1 MSQSTTPEEGT
12 VGEQDIYSE
21 QQPDL
26 NMDMSQMLVDQIPQL
41 QAQITQLSQMLQNAN
56 LPDHVRHQTEMHHQ
70 QLQIQLSQA
79 QAISAALAVAT
90 FQQQQQQQQQ
100 AAQNVA
106 NNAMGFGMQGGG
118 FQQQMGQWNNNN
130 NQFSNQQQPTGQ
142 DSAYQRLPVNNRRRN
157 LKRDRPTDF
166 FETTAP
172 DGTKIPRY
180 WE

>member
-1 MSQSTTPEEGT
+1 
-12 VGEQDIYSE
+12 
-21 QQPDL
+21 
-26 NMDMSQMLVDQIPQL
+26 MLVDQIPQL
-41 QAQITQLSQMLQNAN
+41 QAQITQLYQMLQNTN

-79 QAISAALAVAT
+79 QAISAALAVAN

-100 AAQNVA
+100 QQVAQNVA
-106 NNAMGFGMQGGG
+106 NNAMGFGMQGG
-118 FQQQMGQWNNNN
+118 FQQQQQMAQWNNNT
-130 NQFSNQQQPTGQ
+130 QFSNQQQQQPTGQ

-157 LKRDRPTDF
+157 LKRDRPAEF

>member
-1 MSQSTTPEEGT
+1 M
-12 VGEQDIYSE
+12 
-21 QQPDL
+21 

-41 QAQITQLSQMLQNAN
+41 QAQITQLYQMLQNAN

-79 QAISAALAVAT
+79 QAISAALAVAN
-90 FQQQQQQQQQ
+90 FQQQQ

-106 NNAMGFGMQGGG
+106 NSTMGFNMQGG
-118 FQQQMGQWNNNN
+118 FQQQMGQWSNN
-130 NQFSNQQQPTGQ
+130 NQFLNPQQSAGQ

>member
-1 MSQSTTPEEGT
+1 
-12 VGEQDIYSE
+12 
-21 QQPDL
+21 
-26 NMDMSQMLVDQIPQL
+26 MLVDQIPQL

-90 FQQQQQQQQQ
+90 FQQQQV
-100 AAQNVA
+100 AQNVA
-106 NNAMGFGMQGGG
+106 NNAAMGFGMQGGG
-118 FQQQMGQWNNNN
+118 FQQQMGQWNNSN
-130 NQFSNQQQPTGQ
+130 NQFSNQQQQPAGQ

-157 LKRDRPTDF
+157 LKRDRPAEF

>member
-1 MSQSTTPEEGT
+1 M
-12 VGEQDIYSE
+12 
-21 QQPDL
+21 

-41 QAQITQLSQMLQNAN
+41 QAQATQLYQMLQNTN

-79 QAISAALAVAT
+79 QAISAALAVAN
-90 FQQQQQQQQQ
+90 FQQQQ

-106 NNAMGFGMQGGG
+106 NSTMGFNMQGG
-118 FQQQMGQWNNNN
+118 FQQQQMGQWNNS
-130 NQFSNQQQPTGQ
+130 NQFSNQQQPAGQ
-142 DSAYQRLPVNNRRRN
+142 DSAYQRLPVNNNRRRN
-157 LKRDRPTDF
+157 LKRDRPTEF

>member
-1 MSQSTTPEEGT
+1 M
-12 VGEQDIYSE
+12 
-21 QQPDL
+21 

-41 QAQITQLSQMLQNAN
+41 QAQVTQLYQMLQNAN

-79 QAISAALAVAT
+79 QAISTALAVAN
-90 FQQQQQQQQQ
+90 FQQQQQQQQ

-106 NNAMGFGMQGGG
+106 NSAMGFNMQGG
-118 FQQQMGQWNNNN
+118 FQQQQQMGQWNNNN
-130 NQFSNQQQPTGQ
+130 QFSNQQQQQQQQQPAGQ
-142 DSAYQRLPVNNRRRN
+142 DSAYQRLPVNNNRRRN
-157 LKRDRPTDF
+157 LKRDRPTEF